1 MVKIIAD
8 STCDLSQE
16 LIKKYDITLL
26 PLHVLL
32 GEKDCKD
39 GKEVN
44 AEDIYK
50 WADENKTTP
59 KTAAPSPQEVI
70 DLFESFAKDDTEII
84 CFSISGEMSGTY
96 SVMKLA
102 KEEVKNEEKIY
113 VIDSRNLSTGIG
125 LLVLEAATMAREG
138 KTAKEIVEYLDTI
151 KGKVRSSFVV
161 DTLTYLHRGGRCSG
175 VTAMAGNMMKLHPKI
190 IVTDGKMEVGKKYRG
205 SISKSLLKYVRDMED
220 ELKNAKKDRVFIT
233 HSGCEQSV
241 VDEIYKYLE
250 GLQVFDEILI
260 TTAGCVISSH
270 CGPGTLGV
278 LYIKQ

>member
-220 ELKNAKKDRVFIT
+220 ELKNA
-233 HSGCEQSV
+233 
-241 VDEIYKYLE
+241 
-250 GLQVFDEILI
+250 
-260 TTAGCVISSH
+260 
-270 CGPGTLGV
+270 
-278 LYIKQ
+278 